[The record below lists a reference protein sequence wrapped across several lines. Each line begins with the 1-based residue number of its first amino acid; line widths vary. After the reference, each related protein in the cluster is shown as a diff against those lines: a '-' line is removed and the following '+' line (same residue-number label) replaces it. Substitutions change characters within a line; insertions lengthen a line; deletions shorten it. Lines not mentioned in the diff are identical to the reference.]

1 MAENTHAGS
10 VVGKANGHRIID
22 CSGCGFIHMDPVPGQ
37 AELQEVYAEEYY
49 RDEKPLF
56 IERVIE
62 DLDWWKSVYDERY
75 DFLESRLG
83 DGRRSILDIGSGPG
97 YFLRRGMERGWN
109 GLGIEP
115 SRQAA
120 AHAMTLGVEVINGF
134 FNEETAAAITRRFDA
149 LHLSEVLEHVPHPD
163 ALLRSAAGL
172 LSGGGAICC
181 VVPNDFSP
189 VQKVL
194 TDRLGYGQYWL
205 APPHHINYFS
215 FESLSALLERS
226 GFRVIGRT
234 SMFPIDLFLLMGDNY
249 VGNDGLGRECH
260 ARRKQLDI
268 MLSDP
273 GLAGFKKEMYELM
286 ARHGIGREMVIYGV
300 KE

>member
-1 MAENTHAGS
+1 MAEIIHAGE
-10 VVGKANGHRIID
+10 VVGNANGYGIID
-22 CSGCGFIHMDPVPGQ
+22 CAECGFIHMDPVPEPS
-37 AELQEVYAEEYY
+37 ELERVYAEEYY

-62 DLDWWKSVYDERY
+62 DLDWWRSVYDERF

-83 DGRRSILDIGSGPG
+83 DGMRSILDIGSGPG
-97 YFLRRGMERGWN
+97 YFLKRGMERGWS

-134 FNEETAAAITRRFDA
+134 FNEETASGIKRRFDA
-149 LHLSEVLEHVPHPD
+149 LHLSEVLEHVPQPE
-163 ALLRSAAGL
+163 ALLRTASGL
-172 LSGGGAICC
+172 LSKGGIICC

-194 TDRLGYGQYWL
+194 TDRLGFGRYWL
-205 APPHHINYFS
+205 APPHHVNYFS
-215 FESLSALLERS
+215 FESLSTLLERS
-226 GFRVIGRT
+226 GFRVVGRT

-249 VGNDGLGRECH
+249 VGNDQLGRECH
-260 ARRKQLDI
+260 ARRKKLDL
-268 MLSDP
+268 MLNEP
-273 GLAGFKKEMYELM
+273 VLAGFKKEMYELM

>member
-1 MAENTHAGS
+1 MAGITHTGKTVGS
-10 VVGKANGHRIID
+10 ANGYGIID
-22 CSGCGFIHMDPVPGQ
+22 CSACGFIHMDPLPEPS
-37 AELQEVYAEEYY
+37 ELEKVYGDEYY

-62 DLDWWKSVYDERY
+62 DLDWWTAVYDERF
-75 DFLESRLG
+75 DFLESKLD
-83 DGRRSILDIGSGPG
+83 DGRRSVLDIGSGPG
-97 YFLRRGMERGWN
+97 YFLKRGMERGWS

-134 FNEETAAAITRRFDA
+134 FNEEAASTIARKFDA
-149 LHLSEVLEHVPHPD
+149 LHLSEVLEHVPQPEV
-163 ALLRSAAGL
+163 LLRAAARL
-172 LSGGGAICC
+172 LSRGGMVCC

-194 TDRLGYGQYWL
+194 TEKLGFAPYWL

-215 FESLSALLERS
+215 FESLSALLEKC
-226 GFRVIGRT
+226 GFRVIDRT

-249 VGNDGLGRECH
+249 VGNDRLGRECH
-260 ARRKQLDI
+260 SRRKRLDL
-268 MLSDP
+268 MLNEA
-273 GLAGFKKEMYELM
+273 GLRAFKKEMYELM
-286 ARHGIGREMVIYGV
+286 ARHGIGREMIIYGV
-300 KE
+300 RE

>member
-1 MAENTHAGS
+1 MAGIKHAGS
-10 VVGKANGHRIID
+10 VVGNANGYGIID
-22 CSGCGFIHMDPVPGQ
+22 CIECGFIHMDPVPGP
-37 AELQEVYAEEYY
+37 AELQRVYAEEYY

-62 DLDWWKSVYDERY
+62 DLDWWRSVYDERL
-75 DFLESRLG
+75 DFLESRLK

-97 YFLRRGMERGWN
+97 YFLKRGMERGWS

-115 SRQAA
+115 SRQAS

-134 FNEETAAAITRRFDA
+134 FNRETASGIKRKFDA
-149 LHLSEVLEHVPHPD
+149 LHLSEVLEHVPEPG
-163 ALLRSAAGL
+163 ALLMEAAGL
-172 LSGGGAICC
+172 LSKGGVICC

-194 TDRLGYGQYWL
+194 TDRLGFGQYWL

-226 GFRVIGRT
+226 GFRVVGRN

-249 VGNDGLGRECH
+249 VGNDSLGRECH
-260 ARRKQLDI
+260 ARRKRLD
-268 MLSDP
+268 LLLNEP

-300 KE
+300 RE